1 MAQELI
7 FTMFMKKF
15 LLTVCLATA
24 CAMPVAASAQ
34 PFHQGPGGGFGGG
47 MPMPMM
53 MLLRHVNLTA
63 DQQTQVHKIM
73 DANFADA
80 RPLIKQLHEIHD
92 SIADKLLSAGTV
104 STAELTP
111 LQTQESSIHQQL
123 DQQMLATALKIR
135 GVLTPAQLAQAADL
149 HTKLKSLRAQMETLM
164 GDDGPPPSP
173 SGE

>member
-1 MAQELI
+1 MSSGVVS
-7 FTMFMKKF
+7 TMLVKKF
-15 LLTVCLATA
+15 LLTLCLATA

-34 PFHQGPGGGFGGG
+34 PFHHGPGEGFGGG

-63 DQQTQVHKIM
+63 DQQTQIHQIM
-73 DANFADA
+73 DANFAEA
-80 RPLIKQLHEIHD
+80 RPLIKQLHGIHD
-92 SIADKLLSAGTV
+92 SIADKLLNAGTV
-104 STAELTP
+104 STADLTP

-149 HTKLKSLRAQMETLM
+149 HTKLKSLRSQMETLM
-164 GDDGPPPSP
+164 GDDGPPPPP